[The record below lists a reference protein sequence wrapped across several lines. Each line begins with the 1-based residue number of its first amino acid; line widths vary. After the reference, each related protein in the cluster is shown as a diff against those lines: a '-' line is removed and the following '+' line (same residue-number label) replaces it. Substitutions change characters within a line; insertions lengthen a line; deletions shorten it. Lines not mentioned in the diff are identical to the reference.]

1 MDRLELYRK
10 VIREVLADHARI
22 TYAHGNL
29 RLETVFDAEQ
39 DRYLVVVL
47 GRDAGRRVHHCLIHV
62 EIVDGKIW
70 IQADG
75 TEDGVASALVAAG
88 VPKSDIVLG
97 FKSQRL
103 RKYTD
108 FAPA

>member
-1 MDRLELYRK
+1 MDRLKDYRRH
-10 VIREVLADHARI
+10 IGDILRDYARI
-22 TYAHGNL
+22 PYGDEL
-29 RLETVFDAEQ
+29 RVETVFDTSA

-47 GRDAGRRVHHCLIHV
+47 GREAGRRLHHCLIHV
-62 EIVDGKIW
+62 ELLDGKIW

-75 TEDGVASALVAAG
+75 TEDGVANALVSAG
-88 VPKSDIVLG
+88 VPKEDIVLG
-97 FKSQRL
+97 FKSPKL

>member
-1 MDRLELYRK
+1 MDRMKHYREL
-10 VIREVLADHARI
+10 IRDILTGYARI
-22 TYAHGNL
+22 PQGEL
-29 RLETVFDAEQ
+29 KIETVFDGEA

-47 GRDAGRRVHHCLIHV
+47 GREAGRRLHHCLIHV
-62 EIVDGKIW
+62 EILDGKIW

-75 TEDGVASALVAAG
+75 TEDGVADALVAGG
-88 VPKSDIVLG
+88 VPKEAIVLG
-97 FKSQRL
+97 FKSPML